1 MKAVSPLQIL
11 VFFYCCNL
19 FIGPQTKT
27 YSQNIQRQM
36 ISSQGGVYTISNGI
50 VFSQSIG
57 QLSVIG
63 TITTPKHTFQQGF
76 QQSFVS
82 LFENKVEKLNL
93 VVTVYPNP
101 FMDSFTVT
109 ISNPLEEVATIRI
122 VTLLGQQVYQTQL
135 APFQNEKTISFGS
148 YPTGTYI
155 IQLVSSSQTITKKI
169 IKN

>member
-1 MKAVSPLQIL
+1 MTVQQTAISQT
-11 VFFYCCNL
+11 
-19 FIGPQTKT
+19 IG
-27 YSQNIQRQM
+27 RQM
-36 ISSQGGVYTISNGI
+36 VSVQGGVYTTLTGL
-50 VFSQSIG
+50 VFSQSVG

-63 TITTPKHTFQQGF
+63 STTTPKHTFQQGF

-82 LFENKVEKLNL
+82 LFENKVEKLSL
-93 VVTVYPNP
+93 AVTVYPNP
-101 FMDSFTVT
+101 FMDSFTIT
-109 ISNPLEEVATIRI
+109 ISNPLKEVATISI

>member
-1 MKAVSPLQIL
+1 MKVVSPHHL
-11 VFFYCCNL
+11 VFFLFCCTL
-19 FIGPQTKT
+19 CVGLQTNA
-27 YSQNIQRQM
+27 YSQSIQRQM
-36 ISSQGGVYTISNGI
+36 IGAQGGVYTNTTGF

-63 TITTPKHTFQQGF
+63 TTRTPTHTFQQGF

-82 LFENKVEKLNL
+82 MFENKVEKLSFA
-93 VVTVYPNP
+93 VSIFPNP
-101 FMDSFTVT
+101 FMDSFTIK
-109 ISNPLEEVATIRI
+109 ISNPLEEVATISI

-135 APFQNEKTISFGS
+135 APFQNEKTISFSS

-155 IQLVSSSQTITKKI
+155 VQLISSGPTITKKI